1 MVAVLL
7 CLACL
12 LFSSCEY
19 DLENAFYRADDTD
32 ARTRVCYTLSDS
44 ETPHPSSELYTI
56 AVFSDIHF
64 GGKSSTRHEQ
74 DFLNWLEKSK
84 EEGKCPEF
92 CFCLGDITE
101 HGKKSEF
108 EAYNEFCKKVESL
121 LGDGKVY
128 NVLGNHDLYNNG
140 WDNYKEM
147 IFPYKSMYTFKTK
160 TFSWYCI
167 DSASGTLGKNQY
179 DTLKSLFANDSAP
192 KIILTHVPA
201 YSNPLNYM
209 GYFSFQNT
217 YESDMLLTLYSK
229 NNVKSVF
236 SGHIHQSYKNYFNNF
251 VEITVPCITQSNQW
265 SLITIDEN
273 KGTVSELVIHGGE

>member
-64 GGKSSTRHEQ
+64 GGKGSTRHEQ

-92 CFCLGDITE
+92 CFLSLNIICSGS
-101 HGKKSEF
+101 G
-108 EAYNEFCKKVESL
+108 ESR
-121 LGDGKVY
+121 
-128 NVLGNHDLYNNG
+128 
-140 WDNYKEM
+140 
-147 IFPYKSMYTFKTK
+147 
-160 TFSWYCI
+160 
-167 DSASGTLGKNQY
+167 
-179 DTLKSLFANDSAP
+179 SAP
-192 KIILTHVPA
+192 PPA
-201 YSNPLNYM
+201 VHWSPR
-209 GYFSFQNT
+209 SA
-217 YESDMLLTLYSK
+217 
-229 NNVKSVF
+229 
-236 SGHIHQSYKNYFNNF
+236 QSPP
-251 VEITVPCITQSNQW
+251 V
-265 SLITIDEN
+265 
-273 KGTVSELVIHGGE
+273 